1 MAPPRQHHDSCPSLC
16 GRCAK
21 KNGGQAAQALGR
33 SSGGFSTKIHIVTD
47 ALGLPVDF
55 ILTGGERHDSTPAAG
70 LLAQRETDFVIA
82 DKGYDFE
89 PVRELIE
96 AQGAIPVIPERRNR
110 KNPKWWDGTLF
121 KERAGVECLINK
133 LNQYRRVF
141 ARYDK
146 LAARYLAFVYF
157 VATLIWLR

>member
-1 MAPPRQHHDSCPSLC
+1 
-16 GRCAK
+16 
-21 KNGGQAAQALGR
+21 
-33 SSGGFSTKIHIVTD
+33 VTD

-110 KNPKWWDGTLF
+110 KHPKWWDGTLF

-133 LNQYRRVF
+133 LKQYRRVF